1 MEYYYTKK
9 ENVDPEKKQL
19 VVDDFEFKHLVKVLR
34 KQPGE
39 EITITDGECN
49 IYHCIIKIIGK
60 DKIHCE
66 ITGTDFN
73 LFEPK
78 VNVSLYISPLRNAA
92 RFEFAIEKAVELGIY
107 SIHPVITDYTVNKN
121 IPGRSKS
128 DRLKKIIISAM
139 SQSQRCFL
147 PVLYDT
153 VTFSDMISNTKD
165 LKNKIVMYEFSD
177 DRSGIK
183 PNNETEGLS
192 VLIGPEGGFSENEI
206 SLLKENNW
214 QVKSL
219 GERKLRA
226 ETAAIVSIFDII
238 SKPKLL

>member
-1 MEYYYTKK
+1 MEYYYTRK
-9 ENVDPEKKQL
+9 ENVDPVKKLL

-39 EITITDGECN
+39 EITITDGERN
-49 IYHCIIKIIGK
+49 IYHCIIKSIGK
-60 DKIHCE
+60 DKLHCE
-66 ITGTDFN
+66 IISTDFN
-73 LFEPK
+73 IYEPN

-107 SIHPVITDYTVNKN
+107 SIHPVLTDHTVNKN
-121 IPGRSKS
+121 ILSKS
-128 DRLKKIIISAM
+128 KAARLKKIIIGAM
-139 SQSQRCFL
+139 GQSQRCFL
-147 PVLYDT
+147 PGLYDA
-153 VTFSDMISNTKD
+153 VTFSEMISNTKD
-165 LKNKIVMYEFSD
+165 LQNKIVMYEFSD
-177 DRSGIK
+177 DSSGIK
-183 PNNETEGLS
+183 PNIETEGLS

-206 SLLKENNW
+206 SLLKNNNW

-238 SKPKLL
+238 SKLN